1 MAENTT
7 RVAVVTGGSRGIGR
21 AVVERLL
28 ADGYHVSYCFQT
40 ASTASAEIEGLAE
53 VHGVRVLAARVDVT
67 DEAAVRAYL
76 RQTED
81 TLGPI
86 DVLVSNAGVIRDTPL
101 LRMSADDWHTVIQ
114 TNLTGTYNVCR
125 AAIFEFMKR
134 GAGSIVT
141 ISSVTGVYGN
151 AAQTNYAASKAGII
165 GFTKSLA
172 KEVGRFGVRANVVA
186 PGFIATDMTD
196 SVSEAVRDSTVKK
209 IPVGRLGTAQEV
221 ADAVAFLASPRS
233 SYITGHVLHVDG
245 GIPD

>member
-1 MAENTT
+1 MAENTI

-21 AVVERLL
+21 AVVEQLL

-40 ASTASAEIEGLAE
+40 ESNAAAEIERLAE
-53 VHGVRVLAARVDVT
+53 VHGVRVSAARVDVT
-67 DEAAVRAYL
+67 DEEAVRAYL
-76 RQTED
+76 RETED

-86 DVLVSNAGVIRDTPL
+86 DVLVSNAGVIRDMPL
-101 LRMSADDWHTVIQ
+101 LRMNAGDWHTVIQ

-134 GAGSIVT
+134 GTGSIVT

-221 ADAVAFLASPRS
+221 AEAVAFLASPRS